1 MLPTYFLRLALEIG
15 GTPHKVTTD
24 FGTETVQMGA
34 YQMWLSSRYA
44 GITIEEAETQMHFT
58 KSTLNQKIE
67 GLWSQMMK
75 QHNWSVIAIIKEE
88 IHWGGYQAA
97 DQVQKLLFLSL
108 WIPIFQ
114 SSVDMCIDAYNL
126 TRRRRDHLTSLPTA
140 CTADFCYSTPKSF
153 ATTGQLVPVPA
164 NKLNLMIVK
173 DFPDCVEMFQHTP
186 VWFDQLRHRILKRI
200 GIKLTDITVG
210 TVWTVFHQMLPLV
223 EAEVDRQSCSPSD

>member
-1 MLPTYFLRLALEIG
+1 MIKQDILDPEGMEARLRRTFICRVYQVQGPHHIWAADGHDKLKKYKICVLGPGRYLGCLCIRPITIHVMLPTYFLRLALEIG

-97 DQVQKLLFLSL
+97 DQVQKYAKTSTSYWLS
-108 WIPIFQ
+108 
-114 SSVDMCIDAYNL
+114 V
-126 TRRRRDHLTSLPTA
+126 
-140 CTADFCYSTPKSF
+140 
-153 ATTGQLVPVPA
+153 
-164 NKLNLMIVK
+164 
-173 DFPDCVEMFQHTP
+173 
-186 VWFDQLRHRILKRI
+186 
-200 GIKLTDITVG
+200 TD
-210 TVWTVFHQMLPLV
+210 
-223 EAEVDRQSCSPSD
+223 S